1 MVVHPGVQR
10 SFWIEGDLE
19 IGAGKQPIK

>member
-19 IGAGKQPIK
+19 IGAGKQLIK